1 MAHTD
6 EMGSDDMPSTEATL
20 SPEALSA
27 LMTTGTNRQG
37 AMVHLHPDSPVWE
50 ELFLAGMVGVGGGL
64 TQTGSITREKH
75 ADALLNDLFS

>member
-6 EMGSDDMPSTEATL
+6 EMGSDDMPSTAAEL

-37 AMVHLHPDSPVWE
+37 AMVQLHPDSPVWE

-64 TQTGSITREKH
+64 TQTGSITRQKH
-75 ADALLNDLFS
+75 ADELLDNLLG

>member
-37 AMVHLHPDSPVWE
+37 AMVQLHPDSTVWE

-64 TQTGSITREKH
+64 TQTGSVTRQRH
-75 ADALLNDLFS
+75 ADALMDDLFS